1 MWWIDCILSFLIFQ
15 AHKRSAERLLSLA
28 NSNKGVFIKV
38 GQHLGALDY
47 LLPQEYIE
55 TLRVLHSNAPESS
68 LSDVFRVIKEDL
80 QCDVSFNYCDLISLI
95 SRS

>member
-1 MWWIDCILSFLIFQ
+1 M
-15 AHKRSAERLLSLA
+15 
-28 NSNKGVFIKV
+28 FIKV

-55 TLRVLHSNAPESS
+55 TLRVLHSHAPESP

-80 QCDVSFNYCDLISLI
+80 QCDVSLVEGLHFTL
-95 SRS
+95 